1 VGWDICMTEHGP
13 AIIEGNDYPGYDLA
27 QIPDDGDPHPRQGLI
42 PLFTKLG
49 ITV

>member
-1 VGWDICMTEHGP
+1 MTENGP

-27 QIPDDGDPHPRQGLI
+27 QIPDKDDPHPRQGLI